1 MPGKTKY
8 PVFLFSFILFILLQG
23 YSAIAQS
30 QPYLDKKV
38 SFTFSDMSL
47 SNVLRAIGNKT
58 GVKFSY
64 NPDIIQPGKRIN
76 MRFNNTPLRDVL
88 KQLLNDPSIAYREI
102 GNQIVL
108 YRGDPSQFPLEP
120 NQQLIQGKPVIV
132 IPAKKIPDT
141 VYVYQLDTLIINRTD
156 TIFRSISITRY
167 DTIRIMDTVYLEKPR
182 ATQNAGKSL
191 KDNFNNNSVTHR
203 KFMEDNGFYTSLYVE
218 MMPGDVTYASTST
231 GSDDYTSLMQNSVS
245 GQSFKFSTGM
255 LAGYDYHLF
264 GVKAG
269 VGYTRLGEKFAH
281 SFSFES
287 GGFFKT
293 DTVEQYYTLTGADTS
308 WFYITDSTWIPKDSK
323 NFSYSKANSYNYIDI
338 PVSVKL
344 RFLRKKTYEIYALG
358 GVNANFL
365 VSVDAIHINPGDKTT
380 VTDVS
385 ENDLRKVLVSWHTGI
400 GASFKINPRSGLIA
414 EACYRSQTASQ
425 YKDNFPVEKHYGNF
439 SIKVAGYLK
448 F

>member
-47 SNVLRAIGNKT
+47 ANVLRAIGNKT

-245 GQSFKFSTGM
+245 GQSFKFSTGV

-323 NFSYSKANSYNYIDI
+323 IFSYSKANSYNYI
-338 PVSVKL
+338 
-344 RFLRKKTYEIYALG
+344 T
-358 GVNANFL
+358 
-365 VSVDAIHINPGDKTT
+365 
-380 VTDVS
+380 
-385 ENDLRKVLVSWHTGI
+385 
-400 GASFKINPRSGLIA
+400 
-414 EACYRSQTASQ
+414 SQFQ
-425 YKDNFPVEKHYGNF
+425 
-439 SIKVAGYLK
+439 
-448 F
+448 

>member
-8 PVFLFSFILFILLQG
+8 PVFLISIIFFFLLQAHV
-23 YSAIAQS
+23 AIAQS

-47 SNVLRAIGNKT
+47 ANVLRAIGNKT
-58 GVKFSY
+58 GIKFSY
-64 NPDIIQPGKRIN
+64 NPDILQPGKRIN

-88 KQLLNDPSIAYREI
+88 KQLLNDPSISYREI

-141 VYVYQLDTLIINRTD
+141 IYVYQLDTLIINRTD

-167 DTIRIMDTVYLEKPR
+167 DTIRIMDTVFIEKNKTP
-182 ATQNAGKSL
+182 QNAGKNI
-191 KDNFNNNSVTHR
+191 KDNFNTNSITHR
-203 KFMEDNGFYTSLYVE
+203 KFMEDNGFYTGLYFDFL
-218 MMPGDVTYASTST
+218 PGDVRYKSSSTAS
-231 GSDDYTSLMQNSVS
+231 DEYTSLMQNSVS
-245 GQSFKFSTGM
+245 GQSFNFSTGI
-255 LAGYDYHLF
+255 LAGYDYHFIGIRSGL
-264 GVKAG
+264 
-269 VGYTRLGEKFAH
+269 GYTRLGEKFAY
-281 SFSFES
+281 SFSVES

-293 DTVEQYYTLTGADTS
+293 DTVEQYYTLSGADTS

-323 NFSYSKANSYNYIDI
+323 NYSYSQVNSFNYIDV

-344 RFLRKKTYEIYALG
+344 RFLRMKTYEIYALG

-365 VSVDAIHINPGDKTT
+365 ISVDALHINPDNENE
-380 VTDVS
+380 VISIS
-385 ENDLRKVLVSWHTGI
+385 ENDLKKVLISWHTGI
-400 GASFKINPRSGLIA
+400 GASFKINPRAGLIA
-414 EACYRSQTASQ
+414 EACYRSQTGSQ
-425 YKDNFPVEKHYGNF
+425 YKDDFPVDKRYGNF
-439 SIKVAGYLK
+439 SIKVAGYIK

>member
-8 PVFLFSFILFILLQG
+8 PVFLLSLIFFILLQG
-23 YSAIAQS
+23 YAAIAQS
-30 QPYLDKKV
+30 HPYLDKKV
-38 SFTFSDMSL
+38 SFTFSDMAL
-47 SNVLRAIGNKT
+47 ANVLRSIGNKT

-64 NPDIIQPGKRIN
+64 NPDVIQPNKRIN

-88 KQLLNDPSIAYREI
+88 KQLLNDPTISYREI

-156 TIFRSISITRY
+156 TILRSISITRY
-167 DTIRIMDTVYLEKPR
+167 DTIRILDTVYIEKSKP
-182 ATQNAGKSL
+182 TQSAGKPL

-203 KFMEDNGFYTSLYVE
+203 KFKEDNGFYTGIYVE
-218 MMPGDVTYASTST
+218 MLPGDVTYATTST
-231 GSDDYTSLMQNSVS
+231 GSADYTSLMQNSVA
-245 GQSFKFSTGM
+245 GQSFKFSTGI

-264 GVKAG
+264 GIKAG
-269 VGYTRLGEKFAH
+269 VGYARLGEKFSH
-281 SFSFES
+281 SFSVES

-293 DTVEQYYTLTGADTS
+293 DTVEKYYTLSGADTS
-308 WFYITDSTWIPKDSK
+308 WFYITDSTWMPKDSK
-323 NFSYSKANSYNYIDI
+323 NYSYNKVNSYHYIDV

-344 RFLRKKTYEIYALG
+344 RFLRKRTFEIYALG
-358 GVNANFL
+358 GVNANIL
-365 VSVDAIHINPGDKTT
+365 VSADALQINPDDKLA
-380 VTDVS
+380 VIDVS
-385 ENDLRKVLVSWHTGI
+385 ENDLRKVLLSWHTGI
-400 GASFKINPRSGLIA
+400 GATYKINPRSGLVA
-414 EACYRSQTASQ
+414 ETCYRSQTGSQ
-425 YKDNFPVEKHYGNF
+425 YKDDFPVDKRYGNL
-439 SIKVAGYLK
+439 SIKIAGYIK